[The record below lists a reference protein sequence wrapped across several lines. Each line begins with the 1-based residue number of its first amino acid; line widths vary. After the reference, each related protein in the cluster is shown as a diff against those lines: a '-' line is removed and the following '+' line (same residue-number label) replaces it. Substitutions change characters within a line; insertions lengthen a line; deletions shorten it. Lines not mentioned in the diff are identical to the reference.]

1 MPRKK
6 FDKLI
11 QQVEGKTPQLAVLI
25 DPDKFN
31 EALIL
36 MANRSRVS
44 CFLIGG
50 SQLNKGN
57 LKHTVSRIKSLSSI
71 PILLFPGDETQLSK
85 EADGLLLLS
94 LLSGR
99 NPDYLIG
106 KHVLAAREIKNMK
119 LPVLST
125 AYLLIA
131 SKGQSSTQKVSK
143 TKPLDPENT
152 ELILNTALAAEQL
165 GFKAVYLEAGS
176 GTKQPISAALI
187 RAMKRTVQ
195 IPVFVGGGLDSKTKV
210 NAAIRAGANLVVIGN
225 ALEKNIAFLNEISG
239 CFEGGASKR
248 IKKTKA

>member
-6 FDKLI
+6 FDNLLKKI
-11 QQVEGKTPQLAVLI
+11 KDKAPRLAVLI

-31 EALIL
+31 KDLIL
-36 MANRSRVS
+36 LANKSNVL

-50 SQLNKGN
+50 SRLEKGN
-57 LKHTVSRIKSLSSI
+57 LKQTVSGIKKISSI

-106 KHVLAAREIKNMK
+106 KHVLAAQEIKKMR
-119 LPVLST
+119 LPILST

-131 SKGQSSTQKVSK
+131 SKGQSSTGRVSK
-143 TKPLDPENT
+143 TLPLDPDNS

-176 GTKQPISAALI
+176 GAEQPISPALI
-187 RAMKRTVQ
+187 RAIKRTVDV
-195 IPVFVGGGLDSKTKV
+195 PVLVGGGIDSKSRV
-210 NAAIRAGANLVVIGN
+210 NKAIQAGANLIVIGN
-225 ALEKNIAFLNEISG
+225 ALEKNVHLLSELSS
-239 CFEGGASKR
+239 CFKKKRTRSKN
-248 IKKTKA
+248 

>member
-6 FDKLI
+6 FDNLLKKI
-11 QQVEGKTPQLAVLI
+11 EDKTPRLAVLI

-31 EALIL
+31 EDLIL
-36 MANRSRVS
+36 LANKNNVF

-50 SQLNKGN
+50 SQLENGN
-57 LKHTVSRIKSLSSI
+57 LKKTVSRIKKRSSI

-106 KHVLAAREIKNMK
+106 KHVLAAQEIKKMR
-119 LPVLST
+119 LPILST

-131 SKGQSSTQKVSK
+131 SKGQSSTEKVSK
-143 TKPLDPENT
+143 TLPLHPDKT
-152 ELILNTALAAEQL
+152 EVIINTALAAEQL

-176 GTKQPISAALI
+176 GANQPISPALI
-187 RAMKRTVQ
+187 RAIKKTVD
-195 IPVFVGGGLDSKTKV
+195 IPVLVGGGIDSKSRV
-210 NAAIRAGANLVVIGN
+210 NKAIKAGANLVVIGN
-225 ALEKNIAFLNEISG
+225 ALEKNVHLLSEISG
-239 CFEGGASKR
+239 CFGIMKR
-248 IKKTKA
+248 SAYKKRRA

>member
-6 FDKLI
+6 FDSLFKKI
-11 QQVEGKTPQLAVLI
+11 ADNTPRLAVLI

-31 EALIL
+31 EDLIL
-36 MANRSRVS
+36 LANKNKVF

-50 SQLNKGN
+50 SQIEKGN
-57 LKHTVSRIKSLSSI
+57 LKKTVSRIKKLSSI

-106 KHVLAAREIKNMK
+106 KHVLAAQEIKKMR
-119 LPVLST
+119 LPILST

-131 SKGQSSTQKVSK
+131 SKGQSSTEKVSK
-143 TKPLDPENT
+143 TLPLHPDKTN
-152 ELILNTALAAEQL
+152 LIINTALAAEQL

-176 GTKQPISAALI
+176 GADQPISPALI
-187 RAMKRTVQ
+187 RAIKKTVE
-195 IPVFVGGGLDSKTKV
+195 IPVFVGGGIDSKSRV
-210 NAAIRAGANLVVIGN
+210 NKAIQAGANLVVIGN
-225 ALEKNIAFLNEISG
+225 ALEKNVHLLSEISG
-239 CFEGGASKR
+239 CFGPTRSP
-248 IKKTKA
+248 IKMRKA